1 MTNEEKMK
9 AHLWYDA
16 TDPAL
21 EAMRREAAVR
31 LWELGKVSPADT
43 AGRAEALRNVFPHL
57 GKNVTVLPPLA
68 VDYGIYTVIGDESF
82 INYGAYFMD
91 GGGITIGRHCFIGPR
106 CSLYTAVHPL
116 ETERRNKGLEQ
127 ALPIT
132 IGNNVWL
139 GGDVTILPG
148 VTIGDGAVIGA
159 KSLVTKDIP
168 PRVVAVGHPCVV
180 VKKV

>member
-1 MTNEEKMK
+1 MTNEEMMRSGR
-9 AHLWYDA
+9 WYDA

-21 EAMRREAAVR
+21 VAKRNEAALR
-31 LWELGKVSPADT
+31 LWELGQLSPADT
-43 AGRAEALRNVFPHL
+43 AGRAKVLGTLFPYL
-57 GKNVTVLPPLA
+57 GANVTLLQPLA
-68 VDYGIYTVIGDESF
+68 VDYGVYTVIGDESF

-91 GGGITIGRHCFIGPR
+91 GGGIRIGRHCFIGPR

-116 ETERRNKGLEQ
+116 ESDTRNRGMEQ

-132 IGNNVWL
+132 IGDDVWL

-159 KSLVTKDIP
+159 KSLVTHDIP
-168 PRVVAVGHPCVV
+168 SRVVAVGHPCVV
-180 VKKV
+180 VKRV